1 MLLFV
6 KINHLTPVRL
16 PIIKKSTGASLVVQW
31 LRLPTNA
38 GDTGSILGPG
48 TRNSHAMGQL
58 SPRTTTTEPLL

>member
-31 LRLPTNA
+31 LRLCLPMRGTQVQ
-38 GDTGSILGPG
+38 SLVLELGTHMPWG
-48 TRNSHAMGQL
+48 N
-58 SPRTTTTEPLL
+58 